1 METKY
6 RSKIDAWIGVL
17 LTAAVIA
24 LSWSLL
30 EIATSGISWWSIL
43 LQTALVL
50 ALVLFILSLLLITNY
65 TISDQSIFVRLG
77 PFRWTIPLK
86 EIKLIEPSRKAW
98 SSAAMS
104 LDRLYIDYDGS
115 KSGIYISPI
124 DKSRFMRDVADRA
137 SYLVYDMDR
146 VVRTEK

>member
-6 RSKIDAWIGVL
+6 RSKIDVWIGVL

-43 LQTALVL
+43 LQTALLL

>member
-1 METKY
+1 
-6 RSKIDAWIGVL
+6 
-17 LTAAVIA
+17 
-24 LSWSLL
+24 
-30 EIATSGISWWSIL
+30 
-43 LQTALVL
+43 
-50 ALVLFILSLLLITNY
+50 
-65 TISDQSIFVRLG
+65 
-77 PFRWTIPLK
+77 
-86 EIKLIEPSRKAW
+86 
-98 SSAAMS
+98 MS

>member
-6 RSKIDAWIGVL
+6 RSKIDVWIGVL

-137 SYLVYDMDR
+137 SYLVYEMNR